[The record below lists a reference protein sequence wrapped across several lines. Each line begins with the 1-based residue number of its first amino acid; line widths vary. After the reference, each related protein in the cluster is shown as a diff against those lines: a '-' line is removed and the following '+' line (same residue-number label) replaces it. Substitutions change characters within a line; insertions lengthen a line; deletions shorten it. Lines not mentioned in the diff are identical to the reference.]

1 MAEDGNLGRIIV
13 EQVMLLIFMYVIYYL
28 SKDE

>member
-13 EQVMLLIFMYVIYYL
+13 EQVVLLIFMYVIYYL